1 MKQPRISQRV
11 SWKRKQDEISR
22 LIVAGLLRL
31 RRNTDLIKNE
41 DDLNRKLFNHLE
53 DLNYE
58 MGGGCLAYYEACN
71 QPYADDTERA
81 AREDKT
87 PDIQWSW
94 EDHAADNRQRYRRS
108 FILECKRLGTP
119 TSASWILNHN
129 YVLNGILRFIV
140 ATHGYAKGETVA
152 AMVGY
157 IESMDLATVLDEVN
171 TVAKSNA
178 LTAVTA
184 TTTEWDA
191 GMLRLLDQELHRSF
205 PGTPLR
211 LQHYWLDLRGNI
223 KNPPP
228 RITNTTGRKKLTRK
242 KAADTAVPAP

>member
-1 MKQPRISQRV
+1 MKQPCISQRV
-11 SWKRKQDEISR
+11 SWARKQEEIAR
-22 LIVAGLLRL
+22 LIVVGLLRL
-31 RRNTDLIKNE
+31 RRNADLIKDEN
-41 DDLNRKLFNHLE
+41 DLNRKLFNHLE

-58 MGGGCLAYYEACN
+58 MGGGCLAHYEARN
-71 QPYADDTERA
+71 QPHADDTERA

-94 EDHAADNRQRYRRS
+94 EDHAADNRQSYRRS

-119 TSASWILNHN
+119 TSTSWILNHN

-140 ATHGYAKGETVA
+140 DTHGYAKGESVA

-157 IESMDLATVLDEVN
+157 IESMDLATILDEVN
-171 TVAKSNA
+171 TVAASHM
-178 LTAVTA
+178 LTALSA
-184 TTTEWDA
+184 TTTAWDA
-191 GMLRLLDQELHRSF
+191 GMVRLLDQELHRSF

-211 LQHYWLDLRGNI
+211 LRHYWLDLRDKI

-228 RITNTTGRKKLTRK
+228 RATNTIGRKKRARK
-242 KAADTAVPAP
+242 KGADTAVPAP

>member
-1 MKQPRISQRV
+1 VKRPRISQRV
-11 SWKRKQDEISR
+11 SWARKQDEIAR

-31 RRNTDLIKNE
+31 RRNADLIKDEN
-41 DDLNRKLFNHLE
+41 DLNRKLFNHLE

-58 MGGGCLAYYEACN
+58 MGGGCLAHYEARN
-71 QPYADDTERA
+71 QPHADDAERA

-94 EDHAADNRQRYRRS
+94 EDHAADNRQSYRRS

-140 ATHGYAKGETVA
+140 DTHGYAKGESVA

-157 IESMDLATVLDEVN
+157 IESMDLATILDEVN
-171 TVAKSNA
+171 TVAKSKA
-178 LTAVTA
+178 LTEMTA
-184 TTTEWDA
+184 TATEWEA
-191 GMLRLLDQELHRSF
+191 GLLRLLDQELDRSF

-211 LQHYWLDLRGNI
+211 LRHYWLDLRDTI

-228 RITNTTGRKKLTRK
+228 RCTNTSDRKGRTRK
-242 KAADTAVPAP
+242 KSSGMAVPTP